1 MAYRNRNE
9 SINERHAC
17 PADLGTGKRGQE
29 SPVPPL
35 DPGRAVRV
43 KRHPGRAKG
52 TKGY

>member
-9 SINERHAC
+9 SINERHSC
-17 PADLGTGKRGQE
+17 PDTLGTGKGGHE
-29 SPVPPL
+29 APIPPL
-35 DPGRAVRV
+35 VKERAIRV